1 VKSSRDELHTATPL
15 HREDCPGPVEIH
27 DRLEPGKLNESAF
40 HAMFQRCVIRRNHRV
55 MSLADSLVHI
65 GHHAVR
71 HKFHAYLRAIF
82 DMGVLIQ
89 EGEPLQAEDLEHV
102 YPAYCWVDPH
112 KSLALLVA
120 VAESLFRSTDLRI
133 PLTLPRAS
141 WIQRR
146 LGSFLVLNPNGS
158 RLVAKERPVWLL
170 QKMIIEDYGFKTGIK
185 KRIQRIVGTSK

>member
-1 VKSSRDELHTATPL
+1 
-15 HREDCPGPVEIH
+15 
-27 DRLEPGKLNESAF
+27 
-40 HAMFQRCVIRRNHRV
+40 M
-55 MSLADSLVHI
+55 
-65 GHHAVR
+65 
-71 HKFHAYLRAIF
+71 
-82 DMGVLIQ
+82 
-89 EGEPLQAEDLEHV
+89 
-102 YPAYCWVDPH
+102 DPH